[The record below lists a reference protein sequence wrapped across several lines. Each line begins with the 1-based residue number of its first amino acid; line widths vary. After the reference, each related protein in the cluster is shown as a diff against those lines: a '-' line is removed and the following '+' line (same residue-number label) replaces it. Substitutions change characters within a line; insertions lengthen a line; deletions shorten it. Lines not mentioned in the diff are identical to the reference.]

1 MKFPPFQ
8 NNSQNSEILAI
19 LTAGNTLT
27 HHEATQLG
35 IMAFTARI
43 NEIRAAGYNIA
54 CVMEKHTNKHGKTI
68 KRGRYSLIKGGSHE

>member
-1 MKFPPFQ
+1 MKFKA
-8 NNSQNSEILAI
+8 NSQNAEILAI
-19 LTAGNTLT
+19 LAAGNTLT

-43 NEIRAAGYNIA
+43 NEIRNAGYNIA

-68 KRGRYSLIKGGSHE
+68 KRGRYSLVGASHE

>member
-1 MKFPPFQ
+1 MFKP
-8 NNSQNSEILAI
+8 NSQNAEILAI
-19 LTAGNTLT
+19 LAAGNSLT
-27 HHEATQLG
+27 HHEAAQMG

-43 NEIRAAGYNIA
+43 NEIRNAGYNIA

>member
-1 MKFPPFQ
+1 MKFKA
-8 NNSQNSEILAI
+8 NSQNAEILAI
-19 LTAGNTLT
+19 LAAGNSLT
-27 HHEATQLG
+27 HHEAAQMG

>member
-1 MKFPPFQ
+1 MKFKA
-8 NNSQNSEILAI
+8 NSQNSEILAI
-19 LTAGNTLT
+19 LATGNSLT
-27 HHEATQLG
+27 HHEAAQMG